1 MLEVKP
7 QSASGTAER
16 KSKRKAGRGA
26 VPAEGVTIAEAARRT
41 GVSAHTLRYYERV
54 GLVVSPVDRTA
65 GGRRRYHYLDL
76 KWIIICTKLRATGM
90 PIKGIRRYADLVA
103 AGPGNE
109 PERLELLEAHRAD
122 VLARLTEIRENLK
135 EIDRKIDLY
144 RGSLAAGEADRLW
157 APVSAVESEARSEAN
172 PPDVM

>member
-7 QSASGTAER
+7 QPASGPAR
-16 KSKRKAGRGA
+16 PKARSST

-41 GVSAHTLRYYERV
+41 GVSVHTLRYYERA
-54 GLVVSPVDRTA
+54 GLVISPVDRTS
-65 GGRRRYHYLDL
+65 GGRRRYRELDL

-90 PIKGIRRYADLVA
+90 PIQGIRRYADLVA

-109 PERLELLEAHRAD
+109 EERLALLEAHRAD
-122 VLARLTEIRENLK
+122 VLAKLAEIQENLK
-135 EIDRKIDLY
+135 IIDHKIEVY

-157 APVSAVESEARSEAN
+157 APVGSR
-172 PPDVM
+172 